1 MTLVF
6 VLIALA
12 AGAANPFQ
20 SGTNAQLNKQLSQP
34 VWAGIWVYATG
45 LLGMLLVQ
53 LVLRQPTPGGQ
64 TIAAVKPW
72 AWIGGLISIAST
84 MAGLMLA
91 QKMGAGIFTGLTLT
105 ASLVASVV
113 LDQFGLIGFAQ
124 RTASPARLVG
134 CGLMIAGAW
143 MISRT

>member
-6 VLIALA
+6 VLFALA

-34 VWAGIWVYATG
+34 VWAGVWVYATG
-45 LLGMLLVQ
+45 LLGILLVQ
-53 LVLRQPTPGGQ
+53 LFVRQPLPGTQ
-64 TIAAVKPW
+64 AVAAVKPW
-72 AWIGGLISIAST
+72 AWLGGLISIAST

-91 QKMGAGIFTGLTLT
+91 QKLGSGVFTGLTLT
-105 ASLVASVV
+105 ASLVTSVV
-113 LDQFGLIGFAQ
+113 LDQFGLIGFTQ
-124 RTASPARLVG
+124 RTISPARMVG

-143 MISRT
+143 MISHV

>member
-45 LLGMLLVQ
+45 LLGLLLVQ
-53 LVLRQPTPGGQ
+53 LFLRQPLPGSQ
-64 TIAAVKPW
+64 AISAVRPW
-72 AWIGGLISIAST
+72 AWLGGLISIAST

-91 QKMGAGIFTGLTLT
+91 QKMGSGLFTGLTLT
-105 ASLVASVV
+105 ASLVTSVA
-113 LDQFGLIGFAQ
+113 LDQFGLLGFAQ
-124 RTASPARLVG
+124 KTASPARMIG

>member
-20 SGTNAQLNKQLSQP
+20 SGTNAQLSKQIAQP
-34 VWAGIWVYATG
+34 VWAGIWVYASG
-45 LLGMLLVQ
+45 LLGILLVQ
-53 LVLRQPTPGGQ
+53 MFLRQPVPGAQ
-64 TIAAVKPW
+64 TIGAVRSW
-72 AWIGGLISIAST
+72 AWLGGVISILST

-91 QKMGAGIFTGLTLT
+91 QRLGAGIFTGLTLT
-105 ASLVASVV
+105 ASLVTSVV

-124 RTASPARLVG
+124 KTANPTRLLG

-143 MISRT
+143 MISRA